1 MKLLSV
7 ASEIF
12 PLIKTGG
19 LADVV
24 GALPLALAKEDV
36 ATRTLIPGYPSVMAR
51 IGKGKKLHHYDS
63 LFGEAA
69 TLISAKVGDLDLIV
83 LDCPPFFG
91 RAGGPYDDMA
101 GNGWPVYWRRFAA
114 LSRAGADIAAG
125 LLKGWLP
132 DVVHAHDWQAAMTL
146 AYMRFG
152 AAHAVPKVVT
162 IHNPVRQS
170 EVRAAVKMFHDPDIG
185 RDYAFVFVKGEPV
198 ERDAFGRVTVWANAR
213 RYVAYRNRVTLSGKM
228 RFSPRTW
235 EWDTDL
241 GGAEGEELNH
251 RHVPVVRF
259 RNRHGLAEFERH
271 TDTLDRINHGILQ
284 RIVITL
290 YQAYRLRTISVDDDD
305 APDVDPETG
314 EEIDYEN
321 LLVADPGAFLKLPLG
336 AKLWESAQADL
347 TGVLSAVK
355 DDILYYMEQTKTP
368 LPAVSDAVQQSAEG
382 AANIKEGNQF
392 KTERTQTRVKS
403 SLSLVY
409 MIAFL
414 CLEDEDRAEPGT
426 IRIDCHPTTRPS
438 LGEKYDAFSKSKD
451 LPLETRMAEVLQ
463 FDPER
468 IAMANAQLLRDRMMG
483 VLDDPGNTP
492 APGITQ
498 DA

>member
-1 MKLLSV
+1 MPIDVKTPYSPGWWLEKLAKKREKRLPQLNRLYSYVDGDPPPPEGVQNARSAYAAVQKIARVNFAESTVTAVSDRIAIRAIRTAKASDFDGDALAMKIYRDNQLDI
-7 ASEIF
+7 EI
-12 PLIKTGG
+12 
-19 LADVV
+19 ADVIENMLSMRDGYMIV
-24 GALPLALAKEDV
+24 GLDPDDPDRVVITGEDP
-36 ATRTLIPGYPSVMAR
+36 R
-51 IGKGKKLHHYDS
+51 
-63 LFGEAA
+63 
-69 TLISAKVGDLDLIV
+69 
-83 LDCPPFFG
+83 
-91 RAGGPYDDMA
+91 
-101 GNGWPVYWRRFAA
+101 
-114 LSRAGADIAAG
+114 
-125 LLKGWLP
+125 
-132 DVVHAHDWQAAMTL
+132 Q
-146 AYMRFG
+146 
-152 AAHAVPKVVT
+152 VVT

-414 CLEDEDRAEPGT
+414 CLEDKDRAEPGT

>member
-1 MKLLSV
+1 MPIDVKTPYSPGWWLEKLAKKREKRLPQLNRLYSYVDGDPPPPEGVQNARSAYAAVQKIARVNFAESTVTAVSDRIAIRAIRTAKASDFDGDALAMKIYRDNQLDI
-7 ASEIF
+7 EI
-12 PLIKTGG
+12 
-19 LADVV
+19 ADVIENMLSMRDGYMIV
-24 GALPLALAKEDV
+24 GLDPDDPDRVVITGEDP
-36 ATRTLIPGYPSVMAR
+36 R
-51 IGKGKKLHHYDS
+51 
-63 LFGEAA
+63 
-69 TLISAKVGDLDLIV
+69 
-83 LDCPPFFG
+83 
-91 RAGGPYDDMA
+91 
-101 GNGWPVYWRRFAA
+101 
-114 LSRAGADIAAG
+114 
-125 LLKGWLP
+125 
-132 DVVHAHDWQAAMTL
+132 Q
-146 AYMRFG
+146 
-152 AAHAVPKVVT
+152 VVT

-271 TDTLDRINHGILQ
+271 TDSLDRINHVILQ

>member
-1 MKLLSV
+1 MPIDVKTPYSPGWWLEKLAKKREKRLPQLNRLYSYVDGDPPPPEGVQNARSAYAAVQKIARVNFAESTVTAVSDRIATGAIRTAKASDFDGDALAMKIYRDNQLDI
-7 ASEIF
+7 EI
-12 PLIKTGG
+12 
-19 LADVV
+19 ADVIENMLSMRDGYMIV
-24 GALPLALAKEDV
+24 GLDPDDPDRVVITGEDP
-36 ATRTLIPGYPSVMAR
+36 R
-51 IGKGKKLHHYDS
+51 
-63 LFGEAA
+63 
-69 TLISAKVGDLDLIV
+69 
-83 LDCPPFFG
+83 
-91 RAGGPYDDMA
+91 
-101 GNGWPVYWRRFAA
+101 
-114 LSRAGADIAAG
+114 
-125 LLKGWLP
+125 
-132 DVVHAHDWQAAMTL
+132 Q
-146 AYMRFG
+146 
-152 AAHAVPKVVT
+152 VVT

>member
-1 MKLLSV
+1 MPIDVKTPYSPGWWLEKLAKKREKRLPQLNRLYSYVDGDPPPPEGVQNARSAYAAVQKIARVNFAESTVTAVSDRIAIRAIRTAKASDFDGDALAMKIYRDNQLDI
-7 ASEIF
+7 EI
-12 PLIKTGG
+12 
-19 LADVV
+19 ADVIENMLSMRDGYMIV
-24 GALPLALAKEDV
+24 GLDPDDPDRVVITGEDP
-36 ATRTLIPGYPSVMAR
+36 R
-51 IGKGKKLHHYDS
+51 
-63 LFGEAA
+63 
-69 TLISAKVGDLDLIV
+69 
-83 LDCPPFFG
+83 
-91 RAGGPYDDMA
+91 
-101 GNGWPVYWRRFAA
+101 
-114 LSRAGADIAAG
+114 
-125 LLKGWLP
+125 
-132 DVVHAHDWQAAMTL
+132 Q
-146 AYMRFG
+146 
-152 AAHAVPKVVT
+152 VVT

-235 EWDTDL
+235 EWDPDL

>member
-1 MKLLSV
+1 MPIDVKTPYSPGWWLEKLAKKREKRLPQLNRLYSYVDGDPPPPEGVQNARSAYAAVQKIARVNFAESTVTAVSDRIAIRAIRTAKASDFDGDALAMKIYRDNQLDI
-7 ASEIF
+7 EI
-12 PLIKTGG
+12 
-19 LADVV
+19 ADVIENMLSMRDGYMIV
-24 GALPLALAKEDV
+24 GLDPDDPDRVVITGEDP
-36 ATRTLIPGYPSVMAR
+36 R
-51 IGKGKKLHHYDS
+51 
-63 LFGEAA
+63 
-69 TLISAKVGDLDLIV
+69 
-83 LDCPPFFG
+83 
-91 RAGGPYDDMA
+91 
-101 GNGWPVYWRRFAA
+101 
-114 LSRAGADIAAG
+114 
-125 LLKGWLP
+125 
-132 DVVHAHDWQAAMTL
+132 Q
-146 AYMRFG
+146 
-152 AAHAVPKVVT
+152 VVT

-213 RYVAYRNRVTLSGKM
+213 RYVAYRDRVTLSGKM